1 MKSSGAVSSS
11 DGRKAAHDL
20 RSSAAPLP
28 PGQPNPHSMLDGNW
42 TRPEAASS
50 SLSLTRT
57 WARDSPRIA
66 KELHELER
74 LHRCGVADSHRRGK
88 CVDRGLLGPSI
99 NVAGPVGT
107 CGHSG
112 GRASCA
118 SSRWGFH
125 LFPDGT

>member
-11 DGRKAAHDL
+11 DGPKAAHHL

-28 PGQPNPHSMLDGNW
+28 PGQPNPHFMLDGNW
-42 TRPEAASS
+42 TRLVAASS

-57 WARDSPRIA
+57 WARDSPRIT
-66 KELHELER
+66 KELHELEG
-74 LHRCGVADSHRRGK
+74 LHRCGVAGSRCHGK

-99 NVAGPVGT
+99 SVAGPVVS

-112 GRASCA
+112 RRASCDG
-118 SSRWGFH
+118 SRWGFH